1 MKVDKKF
8 HNVDTSRDDFEKKY
22 LLILSENIQ
31 RIRNERGLTL
41 EKLGD
46 KCNLTNNYLSKVCST
61 SQPTHRVPSLN
72 ALLRI
77 AFVLDITPEE
87 LFREN
92 TNPE

>member
-1 MKVDKKF
+1 MKVDE
-8 HNVDTSRDDFEKKY
+8 NSTYIDDFEKKY
-22 LLILSENIQ
+22 LLILSENIK
-31 RIRNERGLTL
+31 RIRNEKNLTL

-46 KCNLTNNYLSKVCST
+46 KCNLSNNYLSKVCST
-61 SQPTHRVPSLN
+61 SNPTHRVPSLT

-77 AFVLDITPEE
+77 SFALGVTPEE